1 MEVFDVFK
9 YKKYKYLIRLHKFG
23 FNWYVTRHRK
33 YIIIYFNSGLSN
45 RERSDLLHKIIR
57 ENT

>member
-1 MEVFDVFK
+1 MFK